1 MVFDRDFDHRA
12 ETFDADRFEALFA
25 DMVNDCAELIEII
38 HGYRIGAYSKAEMA
52 ELIADKVEQLKDQ
65 AHDAYAEGGAE

>member
-25 DMVNDCAELIEII
+25 DMVNDCAELI
-38 HGYRIGAYSKAEMA
+38 
-52 ELIADKVEQLKDQ
+52 ADKVEQLKDQ
-65 AHDAYAEGGAE
+65 AHDAYSEGGAE